1 MILSTLSIIATL
13 VILNLHHGNSQ
24 KAPSDSLINF
34 CRRLAK
40 VLCMHPGH
48 LVTAKTIEDMKR
60 WKEVQAMISPKG
72 LTLDE
77 KVAIYNTYIY
87 YK

>member
-1 MILSTLSIIATL
+1 
-13 VILNLHHGNSQ
+13 
-24 KAPSDSLINF
+24 
-34 CRRLAK
+34 
-40 VLCMHPGH
+40 MHPGH